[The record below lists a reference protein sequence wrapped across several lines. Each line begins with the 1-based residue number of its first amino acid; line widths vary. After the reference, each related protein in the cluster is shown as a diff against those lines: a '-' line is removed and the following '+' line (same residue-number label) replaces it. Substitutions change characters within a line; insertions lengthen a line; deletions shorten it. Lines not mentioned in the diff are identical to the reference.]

1 MGEIHPL
8 EPSGLLIGVL
18 CSDPKTLTDYMKE
31 VNDFGEPLIVSPIIS
46 FDFTDYY
53 TRTMGSN
60 LSRCFYL
67 YPPPFDRARLAE
79 MKLRTNAL
87 ERTAADSLHLGV
99 ERPLNLDPGYLTPSK
114 LVLAS
119 TKDHAHRIY
128 LRDGIYAEVTL
139 HYRNKSYQPWPW
151 TFPDYRSERYIEF
164 FNKARKDL
172 FGR

>member
-18 CSDPKTLTDYMKE
+18 CSDPKTITDYMKE
-31 VNDFGEPLIVSPIIS
+31 VKDFGEPLVVSPIIA

-53 TRTMGSN
+53 TQTMGSN

-79 MKLRTNAL
+79 LKLMTNVL
-87 ERTAADSLHLGV
+87 EQTAADALDLDV

-128 LRDGIYAEVTL
+128 LRDGIYAEITL
-139 HYRNKSYQPWPW
+139 HYRNKTYQPWPW

-172 FGR
+172 FER